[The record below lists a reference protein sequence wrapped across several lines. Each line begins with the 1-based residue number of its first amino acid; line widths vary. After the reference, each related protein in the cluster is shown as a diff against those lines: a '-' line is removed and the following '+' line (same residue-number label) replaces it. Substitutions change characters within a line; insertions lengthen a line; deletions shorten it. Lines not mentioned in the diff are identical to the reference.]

1 MKHIL
6 IKTTNEISIY
16 EGKYNEGLT
25 FDECNDLINGWIEVV
40 NLDRGENSFFP
51 DNTVVVVDEEGLIK
65 GLDINFFAAWRTNR
79 IIVGDVILT
88 KGDGGGELIGFND
101 DELISIMPLVRNYQA
116 IINSGE

>member
-1 MKHIL
+1 MKHIV
-6 IKTTNEISIY
+6 IKTTNEVSIY
-16 EGKYNEGLT
+16 EGKHSTLT
-25 FDECNDLINGWIEVV
+25 LDECNELINGWIEMVDLAREE
-40 NLDRGENSFFP
+40 NAFFPENSML
-51 DNTVVVVDEEGLIK
+51 VVDEEGLIK
-65 GLDINFFAAWRTNR
+65 GLDINMFAAWRTNR